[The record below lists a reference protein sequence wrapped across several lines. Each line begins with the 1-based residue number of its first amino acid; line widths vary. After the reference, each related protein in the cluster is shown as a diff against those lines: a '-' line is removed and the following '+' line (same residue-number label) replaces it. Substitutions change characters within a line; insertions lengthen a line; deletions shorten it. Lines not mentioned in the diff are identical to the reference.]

1 MIGSGLLPI
10 GDDDSGIERPHLVVA
25 GLILVNLLVFGYQLT
40 RAAREL
46 TRFVFAWGAT
56 PFEITQVADIPPEI
70 GPPVLVTL
78 ITSLF
83 LHGGFLHIGANMLFL
98 WIFGDNIEDAM
109 GHARFLAFYL
119 ICGVAGGLTEI
130 LLDRNS
136 IVPIIGASGAI
147 SGVMGAYLVLFPRGM
162 IRVATLLIIV
172 PLIFRLPAV
181 IVIGFWFVIQ
191 ALSGYASLNMDSVQG
206 GTAFFAHIGG
216 FVAGVVLVWFFV
228 DPAAV
233 RRQNAQR
240 RGRSRPA

>member
-1 MIGSGLLPI
+1 MLPI
-10 GDDDSGIERPHLVVA
+10 GDDDTGIQRRHVVVT
-25 GLILVNLLVFGYQLT
+25 GLIMANLAVFLYQITRSSRDLT
-40 RAAREL
+40 RML
-46 TRFVFAWGAT
+46 FAWGAT
-56 PFEITQVADIPPEI
+56 PYEITHLTDIPPEI

-78 ITSLF
+78 VTSMF
-83 LHGGFLHIGANMLFL
+83 LHGGFVHIGANMLFL

-109 GHARFLAFYL
+109 GHLRFVLFYL
-119 ICGVAGGLTEI
+119 ICGIAGGLSEV
-130 LLDRNS
+130 LLNGDS
-136 IVPIIGASGAI
+136 VVPIVGASGAI

-191 ALSGYASLNMDSVQG
+191 AMSGYASFSMETTVEG

-216 FVAGVVLVWFFV
+216 FVTGVVLVWFFA

-233 RRQNAQR
+233 RRQNARR
-240 RGRSRPA
+240 RGRPRLA